1 MLLHL
6 ASIYSN
12 YIVKKKKEYNG
23 HMTDL
28 SRDNKGGYPVK
39 GYELTNE
46 LRDAVRDYCESR
58 SFERKE

>member
-1 MLLHL
+1 
-6 ASIYSN
+6 
-12 YIVKKKKEYNG
+12 
-23 HMTDL
+23 MTDL